1 MKDTNEAVLN
11 PNPLEQL
18 RDRLE
23 LWRREHAGRHPL
35 PQELWSAAADLA
47 QQYGVNRT
55 ARALRLSYYSL
66 KEHMAVDKRGRGKR
80 PRSAQF
86 VELLPWSP
94 ARMPACSIE
103 LENGRG
109 AKMKIQL
116 HGAALGELSHLTRL
130 FWREL

>member
-18 RDRLE
+18 RDRFE

-55 ARALRLSYYSL
+55 ARALRLSYYAL
-66 KEHMAVDKRGRGKR
+66 KEHMTVDTRGRGKR
-80 PRSAQF
+80 PRSAKF
-86 VELLPWSP
+86 VELLPWNP
-94 ARMPACSIE
+94 GRMAECSVE

-130 FWREL
+130 FWRGL